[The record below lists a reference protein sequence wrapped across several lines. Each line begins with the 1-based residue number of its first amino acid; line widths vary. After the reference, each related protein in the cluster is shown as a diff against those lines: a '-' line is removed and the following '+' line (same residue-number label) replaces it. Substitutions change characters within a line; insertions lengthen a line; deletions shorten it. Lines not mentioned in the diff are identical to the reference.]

1 MRPTTVSRSPNA
13 AESFVAAL
21 RKRAISRVVAGL
33 LLLVAGQA
41 HADIVVL
48 LSDGK
53 PSLAGVA
60 QAIQSMR
67 TEKIEVYNLGGS
79 HDQDARIAAAIQN
92 SEKRQVVAIGLP
104 AAQLARQHLNGKQ
117 VVFCQVPGYEQFG
130 LVTPWMK
137 GVRAIPSIS
146 RQFRAWKLLNPNLQR
161 IGVIASRNM
170 KDVLR
175 EAQVAAKANDIELLH
190 AEVALDREVPPAL
203 EKMAGKVQGI
213 WLAPDSSILSAS
225 VIREAMS
232 YSTRNGIQMLVFSP
246 ALLNEGALL
255 AATPNF
261 NEVARAVMLRLQ
273 QAHGAN
279 GVPGEPAMALSS
291 ADISVN
297 AKVAEELGLT
307 MSDKFKEFINGE

>member
-1 MRPTTVSRSPNA
+1 MP
-13 AESFVAAL
+13 AL
-21 RKRAISRVVAGL
+21 RRAVAGL

-41 HADIVVL
+41 HADIILL

-79 HDQDARIAAAIQN
+79 HDQDAEITAAIQN
-92 SEKRQVVAIGLP
+92 SEKREVVAIGLP
-104 AAQLARQHLNGKQ
+104 AAQLARQHLSKKQ
-117 VVFCQVPGYEQFG
+117 VVFCQVPNYEQFG

-146 RQFRAWKLLNPNLQR
+146 RQFHAWKLLNPNLQR

-170 KDVLR
+170 KDVLH
-175 EAQVAAKANDIELLH
+175 EAQVAAKANAIELLP
-190 AEVALDREVPPAL
+190 AEVALDREVPRAL
-203 EKMAGKVQGI
+203 EKMTGKVQGI
-213 WLAPDSSILSAS
+213 WLAPDSSILSTS

-232 YSTRNGIQMLVFSP
+232 YSTKNRIQMLVFSS

-261 NEVARAVMLRLQ
+261 NEVARTVLLRLQ

-279 GVPGEPAMALSS
+279 GVPGEPAMALLS

>member
-307 MSDKFKEFINGE
+307 MSDKFKEFINDE